1 MILFL
6 GDSIT
11 EWWDKQYFEKYFSMF
26 EPVNLGMA
34 GHTSKDTMDFINL
47 SEIHG
52 LEPSIIIL
60 MIGTNDADKK
70 FTTGK
75 TLEYIKYITSKL
87 LYLSPKSRILLMGPL
102 PRGETPSDPRRVYN
116 KEVNKLLSREKFDER
131 IVYLDNGYLFL
142 KDGIISRK
150 MMYDFLHLTIEGYRH
165 LSESVFGNLLVLL
178 GSP

>member
-11 EWWDKQYFEKYFSMF
+11 QWWDKQYFEMYFSMF

-34 GHTSKDTMDFINL
+34 GHTSKDTMDFINS

-52 LEPSIIIL
+52 LEPSVIIL

-75 TLEYIKYITSKL
+75 TFEYIKYITSKL
-87 LYLSPKSRILLMGPL
+87 LYLRPKSRILLIGPL

-116 KEVNKLLSREKFDER
+116 KEVNKLLSKEKFDER

-142 KDGIISRK
+142 KDGIISQT
-150 MMYDFLHLTIEGYRH
+150 MMYDFLHLTIEGYRY

>member
-11 EWWDKQYFEKYFSMF
+11 EWWDKQYFERYFSMF
-26 EPVNLGMA
+26 EPVNFGVA

-52 LEPSIIIL
+52 LTPSVIIL

-75 TLEYIKYITSKL
+75 TFEYIKYITSKL
-87 LYLSPKSRILLMGPL
+87 LYLSSKSRILLIGPL

-116 KEVNKLLSREKFDER
+116 KEVNKLLSRERFDER
-131 IVYLDNGYLFL
+131 ILYLDNGYLFL
-142 KDGIISRK
+142 EDGIISRK

-178 GSP
+178 SSP